1 MRVPPVCVC
10 MIFICPFGA
19 LFTCSCR
26 CCRCAVA
33 VRHNNK
39 HRVSLLLYVPFP
51 YSYCSF
57 YFICYSLLLLPLLLN
72 SLSSFLPHSL
82 TKPLNACCA
91 AICHKFSLCCSPTAL
106 PALLLCCDC
115 GNCHSALQPTSLS
128 TSPSL
133 SSSSAPSPSLCVLLL
148 ML

>member
-10 MIFICPFGA
+10 MVYLSAHLARFSHA
-19 LFTCSCR
+19 A
-26 CCRCAVA
+26 AVA
-33 VRHNNK
+33 VAAPLQSDTTINTGS
-39 HRVSLLLYVPFP
+39 VFYSTSPSP

-115 GNCHSALQPTSLS
+115 GNCHSALQPTS
-128 TSPSL
+128 PSL